1 MSSIQWKSIRGGV
14 PFTSPMTW
22 RPSIIISSYDG
33 SVLVIRGDSR
43 CGALPSSEWVSCRPY
58 VDVKGD
64 RGELVV
70 ALPVTEVVGCDKL
83 V

>member
-1 MSSIQWKSIRGGV
+1 M
-14 PFTSPMTW
+14 
-22 RPSIIISSYDG
+22 SSYDG

-43 CGALPSSEWVSCRPY
+43 CGAFPSSEWLSCRPY

-64 RGELVV
+64 SGELVA
-70 ALPVTEVVGCDKL
+70 ALLVTEVVGCEKL

>member
-1 MSSIQWKSIRGGV
+1 MSIRGGV

-43 CGALPSSEWVSCRPY
+43 CGAFPSSEWLSCRPY

-64 RGELVV
+64 SGELVA
-70 ALPVTEVVGCDKL
+70 ALLVTEVVGCEKL